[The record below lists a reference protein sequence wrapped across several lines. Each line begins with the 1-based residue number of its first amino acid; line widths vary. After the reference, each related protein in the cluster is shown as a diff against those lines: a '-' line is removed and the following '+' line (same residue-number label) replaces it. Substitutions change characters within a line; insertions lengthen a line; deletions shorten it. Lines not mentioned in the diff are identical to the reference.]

1 MFEKQFNEISHGQPT
16 VMNVMAQAVW
26 NDEKQA
32 WEVSVVFNENRHTLQ
47 GDYICHQSSN
57 KYLVDDCC
65 DEYVLSTAIEYHLG
79 IADNDMNHY
88 IKECED

>member
-16 VMNVMAQAVW
+16 IMNVMAQAIW
-26 NDEKQA
+26 NETKQA
-32 WEVSVVFNENRHTLQ
+32 WEVSVVFNENRHNLNNE
-47 GDYICHQSSN
+47 YICHQSSN

-65 DEYVLSTAIEYHLG
+65 DEYVLPGAIEYHLG

>member
-16 VMNVMAQAVW
+16 IMNVMAQAIW
-26 NDEKQA
+26 NETKQA
-32 WEVSVVFNENRHTLQ
+32 WEVSVVFNENRHNLN
-47 GDYICHQSSN
+47 DEYICHQSSN

-65 DEYVLSTAIEYHLG
+65 DEYVLPGAIEYHLG